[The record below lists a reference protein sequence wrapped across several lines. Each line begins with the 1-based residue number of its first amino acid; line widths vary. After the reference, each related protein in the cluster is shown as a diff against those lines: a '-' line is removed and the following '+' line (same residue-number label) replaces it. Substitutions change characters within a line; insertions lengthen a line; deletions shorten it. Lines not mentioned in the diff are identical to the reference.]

1 MFSLLLLCRE
11 PLPRRSEGWRFDLGP
26 VRIEPAAPSK
36 VTQAL
41 ATALGV
47 RAQDVVHFI
56 CPTFASALVAEG
68 VADVI
73 GRATKGVLVDDATLA
88 VLEDYQHEKALQAD
102 ELNQELDALADE
114 LDRGQRREANDWSD
128 VDAA

>member
-11 PLPRRSEGWRFDLGP
+11 PLPSRSEGWRFDLGP
-26 VRIEPAAPSK
+26 VRIEPAPPTK

-47 RAQDVVHFI
+47 SARDVVHFI

-68 VADVI
+68 LAEVI
-73 GRATKGVLVDDATLA
+73 GRATRGVLIDDSTLA
-88 VLEDYQHEKALQAD
+88 VLEDYEHEQVIH
-102 ELNQELDALADE
+102 ADE
-114 LDRGQRREANDWSD
+114 LDTELNALARELERGQVREANDWSD
-128 VDAA
+128 LTT